1 MIDFLIAIIVV
12 IVTIFLYLLS
22 KKVQSGRNSPL
33 AQPIL
38 IVSGIIIVF
47 LLIFNIPYETYML
60 GGKWIEFLMGPA
72 VVALAIPLYNHF
84 DMLKKLAGPIL
95 IGTITGALV
104 GVSSGVLLAK
114 WLGFER
120 ELILALAPKSV
131 TTPVAISIVDTLEG
145 PVSLAA
151 VFVAIAGV
159 GGVLISSFIFK
170 VFHLDT
176 EIGRGVG
183 IGSASHAIGTASAM
197 GRSDLEA
204 SLSTI
209 AMVLSAVIVSIIA
222 PYLVLLLL

>member
-1 MIDFLIAIIVV
+1 MIDFFIGIIAIIV
-12 IVTIFLYLLS
+12 TILLYLVS
-22 KKVQSGRNSPL
+22 KKIQSGRNSPL

-47 LLIFNIPYETYML
+47 LIVFNIPYETYML
-60 GGKWIEFLMGPA
+60 GGKWIEFFMGPA
-72 VVALAIPLYNHF
+72 VVALALPLYNHY

-95 IGTITGALV
+95 VGTMTGAVV

-145 PVSLAA
+145 PMSLAA
-151 VFVAIAGV
+151 VFVVIAGA
-159 GGVLISSFIFK
+159 GGVLISPFVFK
-170 VFHLDT
+170 FFRLHT
-176 EIGRGVG
+176 EIGRGIG

-209 AMVLSAVIVSIIA
+209 AMVLSAVFVSIAA